1 MERFGNCTDFHALFI
16 SFARS
21 EGMPIPNSRRMGKID
36 GDHCWAEFYLPET
49 GWIPIDASEAF
60 KHSDKKDFF
69 FGTHSGEPPST

>member
-1 MERFGNCTDFHALFI
+1 
-16 SFARS
+16 
-21 EGMPIPNSRRMGKID
+21 MGKID